1 MLEVNSSG
9 KIVSDNMINPPR
21 AGENIHLS
29 IDAFLQNKMSVA
41 LSNYIKEEKFIG
53 GAGAMMDIQTG
64 EILAMVS
71 LPEYSSAIMTDGSDR
86 NQIAKYI
93 FDEAKPF
100 LNKALYGEYTP
111 GSIVKPFVAIAALD
125 QGIITE
131 NEKMYTDGKLVIPN
145 RYFPSKPSIFR
156 DWKDH
161 GIVNIKDAIAVSS
174 NVFFYTIGGGFGGK
188 KGLGIEE
195 MEKNYRNFGFGE
207 KTNIQ
212 EFAEKNGQIPNPE

>member
-174 NVFFYTIGGGFGGK
+174 NVFFYTIGGGFGSK